1 MYEYQKRVVKEAEEL
16 YEKIFA
22 LDKFIKSDNFST
34 SVLVSEQ
41 ARLVRQFNAMKTYH
55 DILIER
61 VENFVF

>member
-22 LDKFIKSDNFST
+22 LDKFINSDNFST
-34 SVLVSEQ
+34 SVLVQEQ

-55 DILIER
+55 SILVER
-61 VENFVF
+61 IENFCF